1 MPTRCS
7 RGGLTGLRL
16 RRLISFLRRNGLS
29 ATAHTLERQTGVF
42 FDAAHLR
49 RLLLE
54 DRCAAASSYALRFV
68 TVGDCSPEAEALN
81 VRILV
86 LRVIADFAAG
96 QAHAVDALFQ
106 RLYANLHFYKD
117 SEAIGKLLLSM
128 RSDRTK
134 ASILHRR
141 LKPKAVDVI
150 MDLVA
155 KCPELQ
161 AKARLPRCTFD
172 PAYIMSLRPPGGL
185 WQYRSHHK
193 NKIGRIPAHVL
204 ARSFLQKRPP
214 HICQEEIAKPGV
226 RIEGGRLYQ
235 KEKKRGS
242 SPPTDDMGPSSA
254 VLLLHLRRLDRF
266 LKRQGLH
273 RAAHALERESLVHFD
288 AAHLQKLVKE
298 GRWSAAWRYLG
309 RFSPLWEPEGEG
321 TNQQYT
327 ALMHSLSEHS
337 LLAFLAC
344 RGEEGGHAA
353 RTYFSCPS
361 HVAYPSD
368 EAFRAKFHHV
378 IQRHEL
384 YRSMTSAQARESVDW
399 DSIKLT
405 TLDKIQELLRLRPDL
420 ESSLRMRSPQHIPT
434 PSEIIPLGTHIL
446 QSIVSHDNFP
456 YCACLRGPRRHRR
469 KGTDRKPSR
478 QVAHFLL
485 QKRLSSGQGT
495 DNSRDSG
502 VSSNA
507 SSSSLALDM
516 QTEQNAPEP
525 IILGEHPMENLESA
539 PQKQEVASLKRTPPG
554 ADTSGVSGMLGG
566 DGRVRK
572 EEVDS
577 SKSKKCK
584 MSAMSETDA
593 SFSCM
598 SSGLRSHGREREQAG
613 NVDSYSVVEVEQHYE

>member
-16 RRLISFLRRNGLS
+16 RRLISFLRCNGLS

-185 WQYRSHHK
+185 WQYRSHHR
-193 NKIGRIPAHVL
+193 NKIARTPAH
-204 ARSFLQKRPP
+204 ASSHQSQK
-214 HICQEEIAKPGV
+214 K
-226 RIEGGRLYQ
+226 
-235 KEKKRGS
+235 
-242 SPPTDDMGPSSA
+242 
-254 VLLLHLRRLDRF
+254 
-266 LKRQGLH
+266 
-273 RAAHALERESLVHFD
+273 
-288 AAHLQKLVKE
+288 
-298 GRWSAAWRYLG
+298 
-309 RFSPLWEPEGEG
+309 
-321 TNQQYT
+321 
-327 ALMHSLSEHS
+327 SLS
-337 LLAFLAC
+337 AWG
-344 RGEEGGHAA
+344 R
-353 RTYFSCPS
+353 YKWCP
-361 HVAYPSD
+361 
-368 EAFRAKFHHV
+368 R
-378 IQRHEL
+378 
-384 YRSMTSAQARESVDW
+384 
-399 DSIKLT
+399 
-405 TLDKIQELLRLRPDL
+405 
-420 ESSLRMRSPQHIPT
+420 
-434 PSEIIPLGTHIL
+434 
-446 QSIVSHDNFP
+446 
-456 YCACLRGPRRHRR
+456 
-469 KGTDRKPSR
+469 
-478 QVAHFLL
+478 
-485 QKRLSSGQGT
+485 
-495 DNSRDSG
+495 
-502 VSSNA
+502 
-507 SSSSLALDM
+507 
-516 QTEQNAPEP
+516 
-525 IILGEHPMENLESA
+525 
-539 PQKQEVASLKRTPPG
+539 
-554 ADTSGVSGMLGG
+554 MLGG

-572 EEVDS
+572 EEKDS
-577 SKSKKCK
+577 NKSKKCK

-593 SFSCM
+593 SLSCM
-598 SSGLRSHGREREQAG
+598 SSG
-613 NVDSYSVVEVEQHYE
+613 

>member
-29 ATAHTLERQTGVF
+29 ATAHTYALRPPFPAAPTAILIRSQPDSVLLINHSLERQTGVF

-49 RLLLE
+49 RMLLD

-141 LKPKAVDVI
+141 IKPKAVDVI

-204 ARSFLQKRPP
+204 ARSFLRKRPP
-214 HICQEEIAKPGV
+214 HISQEEITKFSLKQYHNILV
-226 RIEGGRLYQ
+226 
-235 KEKKRGS
+235 KCV
-242 SPPTDDMGPSSA
+242 
-254 VLLLHLRRLDRF
+254 VLSGHLFLLHSIQWGIWRA
-266 LKRQGLH
+266 LH
-273 RAAHALERESLVHFD
+273 R
-288 AAHLQKLVKE
+288 
-298 GRWSAAWRYLG
+298 
-309 RFSPLWEPEGEG
+309 
-321 TNQQYT
+321 N
-327 ALMHSLSEHS
+327 M
-337 LLAFLAC
+337 
-344 RGEEGGHAA
+344 
-353 RTYFSCPS
+353 
-361 HVAYPSD
+361 
-368 EAFRAKFHHV
+368 KF
-378 IQRHEL
+378 
-384 YRSMTSAQARESVDW
+384 
-399 DSIKLT
+399 
-405 TLDKIQELLRLRPDL
+405 
-420 ESSLRMRSPQHIPT
+420 
-434 PSEIIPLGTHIL
+434 
-446 QSIVSHDNFP
+446 
-456 YCACLRGPRRHRR
+456 
-469 KGTDRKPSR
+469 
-478 QVAHFLL
+478 
-485 QKRLSSGQGT
+485 
-495 DNSRDSG
+495 
-502 VSSNA
+502 
-507 SSSSLALDM
+507 
-516 QTEQNAPEP
+516 
-525 IILGEHPMENLESA
+525 
-539 PQKQEVASLKRTPPG
+539 ASLKRTRG
-554 ADTSGVSGMLGG
+554 TIMVAVVSGTWGRYKWCARMLGG
-566 DGRVRK
+566 GGRVRK
-572 EEVDS
+572 EEKDS
-577 SKSKKCK
+577 NKSKKCK

-593 SFSCM
+593 SLSCM
-598 SSGLRSHGREREQAG
+598 SSG
-613 NVDSYSVVEVEQHYE
+613 